1 MHENEPVEGTY
12 FMVSHELFRRKKDS
26 SIRNVIIPFENKV
39 FLKTGEP
46 FNSNILIIPNNL
58 VDNIL
63 V

>member
-1 MHENEPVEGTY
+1 
-12 FMVSHELFRRKKDS
+12 MVSHELFRRKKDS

-46 FNSNILIIPNNL
+46 FNSYILIIPNNL